1 MRATTDNKKT
11 ARDRGDGASR
21 KALLQQISDDY
32 PGNGTESQRQ
42 RILAAL
48 LSGPLSTLEARR
60 FLDVMHP
67 AQRVLE
73 LRDSGADIATHWTRE
88 PTEAGTLHRVA
99 RYILRAF
106 APRRMNGC
114 IRPELLA
121 LLVLLAVAGLL
132 LAGVLR

>member
-1 MRATTDNKKT
+1 MTDNNKT

-32 PGNGTESQRQ
+32 PGNDTDSQRL
-42 RILAAL
+42 RILVAL

-73 LRDSGADIATHWTRE
+73 LRDAGKDIATHWATE
-88 PTEAGTLHRVA
+88 AAEAGTLHRVA
-99 RYILRAF
+99 RY
-106 APRRMNGC
+106 
-114 IRPELLA
+114 
-121 LLVLLAVAGLL
+121 VLQVGGAQ
-132 LAGVLR
+132 